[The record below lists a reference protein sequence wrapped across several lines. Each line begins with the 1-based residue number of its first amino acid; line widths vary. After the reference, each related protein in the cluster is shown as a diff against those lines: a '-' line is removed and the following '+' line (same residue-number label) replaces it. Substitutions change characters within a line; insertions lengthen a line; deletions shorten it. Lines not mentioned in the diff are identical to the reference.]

1 MGTAFGATSGT
12 RIFGP
17 ASTKE
22 DFLAR
27 IGLFEG
33 SLQPFALI
41 ALMALAM
48 GTRNGAVANSQS
60 RI

>member
-1 MGTAFGATSGT
+1 MGTAFEGTSGT
-12 RIFGP
+12 RVFGP
-17 ASTKE
+17 ASIKE
-22 DFLAR
+22 DVLAR
-27 IGLFEG
+27 IDLFEG